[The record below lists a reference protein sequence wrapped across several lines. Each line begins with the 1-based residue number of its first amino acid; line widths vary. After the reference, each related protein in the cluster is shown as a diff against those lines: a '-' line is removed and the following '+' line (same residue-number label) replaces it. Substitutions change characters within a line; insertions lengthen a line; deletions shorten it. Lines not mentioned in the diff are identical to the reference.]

1 MSGEVDTIS
10 FKFKRHRPSSLNL
23 SNMALNKLSS
33 EKSNKPIGKTTGKS
47 SSTADDKITTP
58 KVIEPDNS
66 STIKSVQLEYN
77 KDNTDVAL
85 RLVSPG
91 LPRLS
96 DEMKNTI
103 KLSHKI
109 HIQQKHIIE
118 ARISGNNKDD
128 KKNVGSVNSDNVNE
142 QENESSENTDEPDH
156 TDELDNETSDKSAD
170 EESTEVLN
178 TESSSADNQDT
189 IKSISETLSR
199 GLKRKH
205 VPTPLSI
212 DQSMPAPNPLIQSAP
227 LFSKLKFNN
236 SKKFQTTP
244 VAKTFNTYLTPHKAS
259 PYNQVNKKVRIMSQ
273 GHISYPITSTS
284 PYFTRS
290 KPHYQ
295 QFTPQPTAGFNRAYP
310 PFYPP
315 AYYASPS
322 TVINHPT
329 DKSVSNDKTVSND
342 KSKLQEPT
350 TASQTNKPAFNP
362 RLEAQLHSLGIP
374 TEARKVVDVFHGD
387 LIKDAPIQSQPL
399 SSQREFFDHT
409 PTNLRKFIEDDR
421 SPVSEE
427 EIREMQEKYASN
439 MPHYSHL
446 PSGIQPVPLGL
457 NPIIAPG
464 QHYPTPV
471 FVPRS
476 QIQTQDKPNEIFGSI
491 QFMNEKFFNF
501 KIFDDESSDT
511 QREKF
516 LRLCENTWDE
526 FISKKSKT
534 EK

>member
-10 FKFKRHRPSSLNL
+10 FKVKRHRPSSLNL
-23 SNMALNKLSS
+23 SNMTLNKLSS
-33 EKSNKPIGKTTGKS
+33 DKSKKS
-47 SSTADDKITTP
+47 DPQSIIKSGEVPPSSANDKTTP
-58 KVIEPDNS
+58 KIIDLDQT
-66 STIKSVQLEYN
+66 STINSVQLEY
-77 KDNTDVAL
+77 KEDNSDVAL

-118 ARISGNNKDD
+118 ARISGNSKDEINDQSTDENNDAVDISAEIDDNK
-128 KKNVGSVNSDNVNE
+128 E
-142 QENESSENTDEPDH
+142 QES
-156 TDELDNETSDKSAD
+156 SDKSVN
-170 EESTEVLN
+170 EESNHNESAT
-178 TESSSADNQDT
+178 TESV
-189 IKSISETLSR
+189 KSQTEFKDSNKLNSDLISR

-205 VPTPLSI
+205 VPTPLTI
-212 DQSMPAPNPLIQSAP
+212 DQTITTPNPATHSAP
-227 LFSKLKFNN
+227 IFSKLRFNN
-236 SKKFQTTP
+236 GKKYQTTP

-259 PYNQVNKKVRIMSQ
+259 PYSHSNKKVRLMSQ
-273 GHISYPITSTS
+273 GHIQYPATSTS
-284 PYFTRS
+284 PYFS
-290 KPHYQ
+290 KSKMHYQ

-310 PFYPP
+310 PLYQQSNYGHNFPQGN
-315 AYYASPS
+315 
-322 TVINHPT
+322 INAI
-329 DKSVSNDKTVSND
+329 NDKA
-342 KSKLQEPT
+342 KLQEST
-350 TASQTNKPAFNP
+350 SQSFNKSAFNP

-399 SSQREFFDHT
+399 SSQREYFDHT
-409 PTNLRKFIEDDR
+409 PTNNQKFIEDDR

-439 MPHYSHL
+439 QSHFSHFMPGMQS
-446 PSGIQPVPLGL
+446 VPCAL
-457 NPIIAPG
+457 NPMIAPS
-464 QHYPTPV
+464 QPYPAPL
-471 FVPRS
+471 FIPRAPMQS
-476 QIQTQDKPNEIFGSI
+476 QTSDKTNEIFGSI

-511 QREKF
+511 QRQKF

-526 FISKKSKT
+526 FISKKSTSTSK
-534 EK
+534 